1 MKGAKMKH
9 ILKLIKNFLLYTLKK
24 VYSFFIYITLTFI
37 TLSIIAGVF
46 IASNMNESNTP
57 SKYSNLI
64 ISDIDIPQEDKFYN
78 SLDYIEGKKITF
90 SEIYKAINFA
100 INDDNI
106 STVFINLDTTTFS
119 TPQIE
124 EITPLFNKLKE
135 KNKKIVAYGENLDN
149 SSYQIGLLANEI
161 VVPKTEN
168 TDIHLGGYSISN
180 MYFKN
185 ILDKFGIKFE
195 VIHVGSHKSYGEEY
209 YRENISK
216 EQKETLTRI
225 YDKKL
230 EQYISNISKVRKI
243 DKETVRNKLLNGEY
257 ALISPKTARDLSLVD
272 SLENYSDLSHNLNIT
287 DDNSITIQD
296 YISKVSENNNSENN
310 IAVIYLDGDID
321 SVSSSYGNTNIT
333 SENFKVKLDKAL
345 EINNL
350 KGIVIR
356 INSGG
361 GSALESKKIYD
372 MIMELKVPVYVSIG
386 NIAASGGYYISSAAD
401 KIFIEKFGLTGSIG
415 VVSMLPKYVGTL
427 NKLNI
432 NVNHITRGK
441 YLNISDP
448 SVELTNEDR
457 IAYMNRLEAVYNE
470 FKNDILVKRT
480 GLNPNSLE
488 NIAQGK
494 VWLGLEAKE
503 LKLVDEIGG
512 LYDTIDSL
520 QNSLQ
525 LDNKYS
531 IVDIY
536 STQEYSNLTDIL
548 KSNIGLLK
556 FKNKINFDF
565 LENKVQFIINQ
576 NSKPMFYEFIQNL
589 EN

>member
-1 MKGAKMKH
+1 MKH

-230 EQYISNISKVRKI
+230 EEYISNISKVRKI

-272 SLENYSDLSHNLNIT
+272 SLEDYSDLSLNLNIT

-321 SVSSSYGNTNIT
+321 SVSSTYGNTNIT

-401 KIFIEKFGLTGSIG
+401 KIFIENFGLTGSIG

-536 STQEYSNLTDIL
+536 STQEYNNLTDIL

>member
-1 MKGAKMKH
+1 MKH

-46 IASNMNESNTP
+46 IASNMNESNIP

-135 KNKKIVAYGENLDN
+135 KNKKIVAYGETLDN
-149 SSYQIGLLANEI
+149 SSYSIGLLANEI

-216 EQKETLTRI
+216 EQRETLTRI

-230 EQYISNISKVRKI
+230 EQYISNISKSRKI
-243 DKETVRNKLLNGEY
+243 DEETVRNKLLNGEY

>member
-1 MKGAKMKH
+1 MKH

-37 TLSIIAGVF
+37 TLSIIVGIFV
-46 IASNMNESNTP
+46 ASNMNESNIP

-64 ISDIDIPQEDKFYN
+64 ISDIDIPQEDKFSN

-100 INDDNI
+100 INDNNI

-119 TPQIE
+119 TSQIE

-135 KNKKIVAYGENLDN
+135 KNKKIIAYGENLDN
-149 SSYQIGLLANEI
+149 SSYSIGLLADEI

-209 YRENISK
+209 YRENISE

-243 DKETVRNKLLNGEY
+243 DENTVRNKLLNGEY
-257 ALISPKTARDLSLVD
+257 ALIGPKTARDLSLVD

-296 YISKVSENNNSENN
+296 YISRVSENNNSENK

-321 SVSSSYGNTNIT
+321 SVSSAYGNTNIT
-333 SENFKVKLDKAL
+333 SENFKAKLDKAL
-345 EINNL
+345 EITNL

-427 NKLNI
+427 SKLNI

-441 YLNISDP
+441 YLNITDP
-448 SVELTNEDR
+448 SVSLTNEDKM
-457 IAYMNRLEAVYNE
+457 AYMNRLEAVYNE
-470 FKNDILVKRT
+470 FKSDILVKRIK
-480 GLNPNSLE
+480 LNPNSLE

-503 LKLVDEIGG
+503 LNLVDEIGG
-512 LYDTIDSL
+512 LYDTIDNL
-520 QNSLQ
+520 QNTLN
-525 LDNKYS
+525 LNNNYS

-536 STQEYSNLTDIL
+536 SNQEYTNLTDIL

-565 LENKVQFIINQ
+565 LENKVQFILNQ

>member
-1 MKGAKMKH
+1 MKH

-135 KNKKIVAYGENLDN
+135 KNKKIVAYGETLDN
-149 SSYQIGLLANEI
+149 SSYSIGLLANEI

-216 EQKETLTRI
+216 EQRETLTRI

-230 EQYISNISKVRKI
+230 EEYISNISKVRKI
-243 DKETVRNKLLNGEY
+243 DEETVRNKLLNGEY

-333 SENFKVKLDKAL
+333 SENFKIKLDKAL

-470 FKNDILVKRT
+470 FKNDILVKRK

>member
-1 MKGAKMKH
+1 MKH

-46 IASNMNESNTP
+46 IASNMNESNIP

-64 ISDIDIPQEDKFYN
+64 ISDIDIPQEDKFSN

-230 EQYISNISKVRKI
+230 EEYISNISKVRKI

-321 SVSSSYGNTNIT
+321 SVSSTYGNTNIT

-401 KIFIEKFGLTGSIG
+401 KIFIENFGLTGSIG

-536 STQEYSNLTDIL
+536 STQEYNNLTDIL

>member
-1 MKGAKMKH
+1 MKH

-37 TLSIIAGVF
+37 TLSIIAGIF
-46 IASNMNESNTP
+46 IASNMNESNIP

-64 ISDIDIPQEDKFYN
+64 ISDIDIPQEDKFSN

-100 INDDNI
+100 INDNNI

-119 TPQIE
+119 TSQIE

-135 KNKKIVAYGENLDN
+135 KNKKIIAYGETIDN
-149 SSYQIGLLANEI
+149 SSYSIGLLADEI

-209 YRENISK
+209 YRENISE

-243 DKETVRNKLLNGEY
+243 DENTVRNKLLNGEY
-257 ALISPKTARDLSLVD
+257 ALIGPKTARDLSLVD

-296 YISKVSENNNSENN
+296 YISRVSEYNNSENK

-333 SENFKVKLDKAL
+333 SENFKAKLDKAL
-345 EINNL
+345 EITNL

-441 YLNISDP
+441 YLNITDP
-448 SVELTNEDR
+448 SVSLTNEDKM
-457 IAYMNRLEAVYNE
+457 AYMNRLEAVYNE
-470 FKNDILVKRT
+470 FKSDILVKRIK
-480 GLNPNSLE
+480 LNPNSLE

-503 LKLVDEIGG
+503 LNLVDEIGG
-512 LYDTIDSL
+512 LYDTIDNL
-520 QNSLQ
+520 QNTLN
-525 LDNKYS
+525 LNNNYS

-536 STQEYSNLTDIL
+536 SNQEYTNLTDIL

-565 LENKVQFIINQ
+565 LENKVQFILNQ

>member
-1 MKGAKMKH
+1 MKH

-90 SEIYKAINFA
+90 SEIYKALNFA

-135 KNKKIVAYGENLDN
+135 KNKKIVAYGETLDN
-149 SSYQIGLLANEI
+149 SSYSIGLLANEI

-216 EQKETLTRI
+216 EQKETLTKI

-230 EQYISNISKVRKI
+230 EEYISNISKVRKI

-333 SENFKVKLDKAL
+333 SENFKIKLDKAL

-457 IAYMNRLEAVYNE
+457 IAYMKRLEAVYNE

-565 LENKVQFIINQ
+565 LENKVQFILNQ

>member
-1 MKGAKMKH
+1 MKH

-64 ISDIDIPQEDKFYN
+64 ISDIDIPQEDKFSN

-230 EQYISNISKVRKI
+230 EEYISNISKVRKI

-321 SVSSSYGNTNIT
+321 SVSSTYGNTNIT

-401 KIFIEKFGLTGSIG
+401 KIFIENFGLTGSIG

-441 YLNISDP
+441 YLNISNP

-536 STQEYSNLTDIL
+536 STQEYNNLTDIL

>member
-1 MKGAKMKH
+1 MKH

-46 IASNMNESNTP
+46 IASNMNESNIP

-230 EQYISNISKVRKI
+230 EEYISNISKVRKI
-243 DKETVRNKLLNGEY
+243 DKETVKNKLLNGEY

-272 SLENYSDLSHNLNIT
+272 SLEDYSDLSLNLNIT

-296 YISKVSENNNSENN
+296 YISKVSENNNSENK

-321 SVSSSYGNTNIT
+321 SVSSTYGNTNIT

-401 KIFIEKFGLTGSIG
+401 KIFIENFGLTGSIG

-470 FKNDILVKRT
+470 FKNDILVKRK

-589 EN
+589 ED

>member
-1 MKGAKMKH
+1 MKH

-64 ISDIDIPQEDKFYN
+64 ISDIDIPQEDKFSN

-180 MYFKN
+180 IYFKN

-230 EQYISNISKVRKI
+230 EEYISNISKVRKI

-321 SVSSSYGNTNIT
+321 SVSSTYGNTNIT

-401 KIFIEKFGLTGSIG
+401 KIFIENFGLTGSIG

-536 STQEYSNLTDIL
+536 STQEYNNLTDIL

>member
-1 MKGAKMKH
+1 MKH

-46 IASNMNESNTP
+46 IASNMNESNIP

-230 EQYISNISKVRKI
+230 EEYISNISKSRKI
-243 DKETVRNKLLNGEY
+243 DEETVRNKLLNGEY

>member
-1 MKGAKMKH
+1 MKH

-37 TLSIIAGVF
+37 TLSIIVGIFV
-46 IASNMNESNTP
+46 ASNMNDSNIP

-64 ISDIDIPQEDKFYN
+64 ISDIDIPQEDKFSN

-100 INDDNI
+100 INDNNI

-119 TPQIE
+119 TSQIE

-135 KNKKIVAYGENLDN
+135 KNKKIIAYGETIDN
-149 SSYQIGLLANEI
+149 SSYSIGLLADEI

-209 YRENISK
+209 YRENISE

-243 DKETVRNKLLNGEY
+243 DENTVRNKLLNGEY
-257 ALISPKTARDLSLVD
+257 ALIGPKTARDLSLVD

-296 YISKVSENNNSENN
+296 YISRVSENK

-321 SVSSSYGNTNIT
+321 SVSSAYGNTNIT

-345 EINNL
+345 EITNL

-441 YLNISDP
+441 YLNITDP
-448 SVELTNEDR
+448 SISLTNEDK

-470 FKNDILVKRT
+470 FKSDILVKRIK
-480 GLNPNSLE
+480 LNPNSLE

-503 LKLVDEIGG
+503 LNLVDEIGG
-512 LYDTIDSL
+512 LYDTIDNL
-520 QNSLQ
+520 QNTLN
-525 LDNKYS
+525 LNNNYS

-536 STQEYSNLTDIL
+536 SNQDYTNLTDIL

-565 LENKVQFIINQ
+565 LENKVQFILNQ

>member
-1 MKGAKMKH
+1 MKH

-216 EQKETLTRI
+216 EQRETLTRI

-333 SENFKVKLDKAL
+333 SENFKIKLDKAL

-536 STQEYSNLTDIL
+536 STQEYNNLTDIL

>member
-1 MKGAKMKH
+1 MKH

-37 TLSIIAGVF
+37 TLSIIVGIFV
-46 IASNMNESNTP
+46 ASNMNESNIP

-64 ISDIDIPQEDKFYN
+64 ISDIDIPQEDKFSN

-100 INDDNI
+100 INDNNI

-119 TPQIE
+119 TSQIE

-135 KNKKIVAYGENLDN
+135 KNKKIIAYGETLDN
-149 SSYQIGLLANEI
+149 SSYSIGLLADEI

-209 YRENISK
+209 YRENISV

-243 DKETVRNKLLNGEY
+243 DENTVRNKLLNGEY
-257 ALISPKTARDLSLVD
+257 ALIGPKTARDLSLVD

-296 YISKVSENNNSENN
+296 YISRVSENNNSENK

-321 SVSSSYGNTNIT
+321 SVSSAYGNTNIT
-333 SENFKVKLDKAL
+333 SENFKAKLDKAL
-345 EINNL
+345 EITNL

-427 NKLNI
+427 SKLNI

-441 YLNISDP
+441 YLNITDP
-448 SVELTNEDR
+448 SVSLTNEDKM
-457 IAYMNRLEAVYNE
+457 AYMNRLEAVYNE
-470 FKNDILVKRT
+470 FKSDILVKRIK
-480 GLNPNSLE
+480 LNPNSLE

-503 LKLVDEIGG
+503 LNLVDEIGG
-512 LYDTIDSL
+512 LYDTIDNL
-520 QNSLQ
+520 QNTLN
-525 LDNKYS
+525 LNNNYS

-536 STQEYSNLTDIL
+536 SNQEYTNLTDIL

-565 LENKVQFIINQ
+565 LENKVQFILNQ

>member
-1 MKGAKMKH
+1 MKH

-216 EQKETLTRI
+216 EQKETLIRI

-230 EQYISNISKVRKI
+230 EEYISNISKVRKI

-321 SVSSSYGNTNIT
+321 SVSSTYGNTNIT

-401 KIFIEKFGLTGSIG
+401 KIFIENFGLTGSIG

-536 STQEYSNLTDIL
+536 STQEYNNLTDIL

>member
-1 MKGAKMKH
+1 MKH

-46 IASNMNESNTP
+46 IASNMNESNIP

-90 SEIYKAINFA
+90 SEIYKALNFA

-135 KNKKIVAYGENLDN
+135 KNKKIVAYGETLDN
-149 SSYQIGLLANEI
+149 SSYSIGLLADEI

-216 EQKETLTRI
+216 EQRETLTRI

-230 EQYISNISKVRKI
+230 EQYISNISKSRKI
-243 DKETVRNKLLNGEY
+243 DEETVRNKLLNGEY

-333 SENFKVKLDKAL
+333 SENFKIKLDKAL

-457 IAYMNRLEAVYNE
+457 IAYMKRLEAVYNE

>member
-1 MKGAKMKH
+1 MKH

-37 TLSIIAGVF
+37 TLSIITGVF

-135 KNKKIVAYGENLDN
+135 KNKKIVAYGETLDN
-149 SSYQIGLLANEI
+149 SSYSIGLLADEI

-230 EQYISNISKVRKI
+230 EEYISNISKVRKI

-272 SLENYSDLSHNLNIT
+272 SLEDYSDLSLNLNIT

-296 YISKVSENNNSENN
+296 YISKVSENNNSENK

-321 SVSSSYGNTNIT
+321 SVSSTYGNTNIT
-333 SENFKVKLDKAL
+333 SENFKIKLDKAL

-401 KIFIEKFGLTGSIG
+401 KIFIENFGLTGSIG

-565 LENKVQFIINQ
+565 LENKVQFILNQ

>member
-1 MKGAKMKH
+1 MKH

-90 SEIYKAINFA
+90 SEIYKALNFA

-216 EQKETLTRI
+216 EQRETLTRI

-230 EQYISNISKVRKI
+230 EEYISNISKARKI

-333 SENFKVKLDKAL
+333 SENFKIKLDKAL

-457 IAYMNRLEAVYNE
+457 IAYMKRLEAVYNE

>member
-1 MKGAKMKH
+1 MKH

-243 DKETVRNKLLNGEY
+243 DENTVRNKLLNGEY

-272 SLENYSDLSHNLNIT
+272 SLEDYSDLSHNLNIT

-296 YISKVSENNNSENN
+296 YISKVSENNNSENK

-321 SVSSSYGNTNIT
+321 SVSSTYGNTNIT

-401 KIFIEKFGLTGSIG
+401 KIFIENFGLTGSIG

-536 STQEYSNLTDIL
+536 STQEYNNLTDIL

>member
-1 MKGAKMKH
+1 MKH

-37 TLSIIAGVF
+37 TLSIIVGIFV
-46 IASNMNESNTP
+46 ASNMNESNIP

-64 ISDIDIPQEDKFYN
+64 ISDIDIPQEDKFSN

-100 INDDNI
+100 INDNNI

-119 TPQIE
+119 TSQIE

-135 KNKKIVAYGENLDN
+135 KNKKIIAYGETIDN
-149 SSYQIGLLANEI
+149 SSYSIGLLADEI

-209 YRENISK
+209 YRENISE

-243 DKETVRNKLLNGEY
+243 DENTVRNKLLNGEY
-257 ALISPKTARDLSLVD
+257 ALIGPKTARDLSLVD

-296 YISKVSENNNSENN
+296 YISRVSENNNSENK

-321 SVSSSYGNTNIT
+321 SVSSAYGNTNIT

-345 EINNL
+345 EITNL

-441 YLNISDP
+441 YLNITDP
-448 SVELTNEDR
+448 SVSLTNEDKM
-457 IAYMNRLEAVYNE
+457 AYMNRLEAVYNE
-470 FKNDILVKRT
+470 FKNDILVKRIK
-480 GLNPNSLE
+480 LNPNSLE

-503 LKLVDEIGG
+503 LNLVDEIGG
-512 LYDTIDSL
+512 LYDTIDNL
-520 QNSLQ
+520 QNTLN
-525 LDNKYS
+525 LNNNYS

-536 STQEYSNLTDIL
+536 SNQDYTNLTDIL

-565 LENKVQFIINQ
+565 LENKVQFILNQ

>member
-1 MKGAKMKH
+1 MKH

-64 ISDIDIPQEDKFYN
+64 ISDIDIPQEDKFSN

-230 EQYISNISKVRKI
+230 EEYISNISKVRKI

-272 SLENYSDLSHNLNIT
+272 SLEDYSDLSLNLNIT

-296 YISKVSENNNSENN
+296 YISKVSENNNSENK

-321 SVSSSYGNTNIT
+321 SVSSTYGNTNIT

-401 KIFIEKFGLTGSIG
+401 KIFIENFGLTGSIG

-536 STQEYSNLTDIL
+536 STQEYNNLTDIL

>member
-1 MKGAKMKH
+1 MNH

-37 TLSIIAGVF
+37 TLSIIAGIF
-46 IASNMNESNTP
+46 IASNMNESNIP

-64 ISDIDIPQEDKFYN
+64 ISDIDIPQEDKFSN

-106 STVFINLDTTTFS
+106 STVFINLDNTTFS
-119 TPQIE
+119 TSQIE

-135 KNKKIVAYGENLDN
+135 KNKKIIAYGETIDN
-149 SSYQIGLLANEI
+149 SSYSIGLLADEI

-209 YRENISK
+209 YRENISE

-243 DKETVRNKLLNGEY
+243 DENTVRNKLLNGEY
-257 ALISPKTARDLSLVD
+257 ALIGPKTARDLSLVD

-296 YISKVSENNNSENN
+296 YISRVSENNNSENK

-321 SVSSSYGNTNIT
+321 SVSSAYGNTNIT
-333 SENFKVKLDKAL
+333 SENFKAKLDKAL
-345 EINNL
+345 EITNL

-441 YLNISDP
+441 YLNITDP
-448 SVELTNEDR
+448 SVSLTNEDKM
-457 IAYMNRLEAVYNE
+457 AYMNRLEAVYNE
-470 FKNDILVKRT
+470 FKSDILVKRIK
-480 GLNPNSLE
+480 LNPNSLE

-503 LKLVDEIGG
+503 LNLVDEIGG
-512 LYDTIDSL
+512 LYDTIDNL
-520 QNSLQ
+520 QNTLN
-525 LDNKYS
+525 LNNNYS

-536 STQEYSNLTDIL
+536 SNQEYTNLTDIL

-565 LENKVQFIINQ
+565 LENKVQFILNQ

>member
-1 MKGAKMKH
+1 MKH

-46 IASNMNESNTP
+46 IASNMNESNIP

-64 ISDIDIPQEDKFYN
+64 ISDIDIPQEDKFSN

-243 DKETVRNKLLNGEY
+243 DENTVRNKLLNGEY

-272 SLENYSDLSHNLNIT
+272 SLEDYSDLSLNLNIT

-321 SVSSSYGNTNIT
+321 SVSSTYGNTNIT

-345 EINNL
+345 EIDNL

-401 KIFIEKFGLTGSIG
+401 KIFIENFGLTGSIG
-415 VVSMLPKYVGTL
+415 VVSMLPKYVVTL

-536 STQEYSNLTDIL
+536 STQEYNNLTDIL

>member
-1 MKGAKMKH
+1 MKH

-230 EQYISNISKVRKI
+230 EEYISNISKVRKI

-321 SVSSSYGNTNIT
+321 SVSSTYGNTNIT

-401 KIFIEKFGLTGSIG
+401 KIFIENFGLTGSIG

-536 STQEYSNLTDIL
+536 STQEYNNLTDIL

>member
-1 MKGAKMKH
+1 
-9 ILKLIKNFLLYTLKK
+9 
-24 VYSFFIYITLTFI
+24 
-37 TLSIIAGVF
+37 
-46 IASNMNESNTP
+46 
-57 SKYSNLI
+57 
-64 ISDIDIPQEDKFYN
+64 
-78 SLDYIEGKKITF
+78 
-90 SEIYKAINFA
+90 
-100 INDDNI
+100 
-106 STVFINLDTTTFS
+106 
-119 TPQIE
+119 
-124 EITPLFNKLKE
+124 
-135 KNKKIVAYGENLDN
+135 
-149 SSYQIGLLANEI
+149 
-161 VVPKTEN
+161 
-168 TDIHLGGYSISN
+168 

-230 EQYISNISKVRKI
+230 EEYISNISKVRKI

-321 SVSSSYGNTNIT
+321 SVSSTYGNTNIT

-401 KIFIEKFGLTGSIG
+401 KIFIENFGLTGSIG

-536 STQEYSNLTDIL
+536 STQEYNNLTDIL

>member
-1 MKGAKMKH
+1 MKH

-46 IASNMNESNTP
+46 IASNMNESNIP

-230 EQYISNISKVRKI
+230 EEYISNISKVRKI

-272 SLENYSDLSHNLNIT
+272 SLEDYSDLSLNLNIT

-296 YISKVSENNNSENN
+296 YISKVSENNNSENK

-321 SVSSSYGNTNIT
+321 SVSSTYGNTNIT

-401 KIFIEKFGLTGSIG
+401 KIFIENFGLTGSIG

-536 STQEYSNLTDIL
+536 STQEYNNLTDIL

>member
-1 MKGAKMKH
+1 MKH

-37 TLSIIAGVF
+37 TLSIIVGIFV
-46 IASNMNESNTP
+46 ASNMNDSNIP

-64 ISDIDIPQEDKFYN
+64 ISDIDIPQEDKFSN

-100 INDDNI
+100 INDNNI

-119 TPQIE
+119 TSQIE

-135 KNKKIVAYGENLDN
+135 KNKKIIAYGETIDN
-149 SSYQIGLLANEI
+149 SSYSIGLLADEI

-209 YRENISK
+209 YRENISE

-243 DKETVRNKLLNGEY
+243 DENTVRNKLLNGEY
-257 ALISPKTARDLSLVD
+257 ALIGPKTARDLSLVD

-296 YISKVSENNNSENN
+296 YISRVSENNNSENK

-321 SVSSSYGNTNIT
+321 SVSSAYGNTNIT

-345 EINNL
+345 EITNL

-441 YLNISDP
+441 YLNITDP
-448 SVELTNEDR
+448 SISLTNEDK

-470 FKNDILVKRT
+470 FKSDILVKRIK
-480 GLNPNSLE
+480 LNPNSLE

-503 LKLVDEIGG
+503 LNLVDEIGG
-512 LYDTIDSL
+512 LYDTIDNL
-520 QNSLQ
+520 QNTLN
-525 LDNKYS
+525 LNNNYS

-536 STQEYSNLTDIL
+536 SNQDYTNLTDIL

-565 LENKVQFIINQ
+565 LENKVQFILNQ

>member
-1 MKGAKMKH
+1 MKH

-37 TLSIIAGVF
+37 TLSIITGVF

-90 SEIYKAINFA
+90 AEIYKAINFA

-216 EQKETLTRI
+216 EQRETLTRI

-243 DKETVRNKLLNGEY
+243 DENTVRNKLLNGEY
-257 ALISPKTARDLSLVD
+257 ALIGPKTARDLSLVD

-296 YISKVSENNNSENN
+296 YISRVSENNNSENK

-321 SVSSSYGNTNIT
+321 SVSSAYGNTNIT

-345 EINNL
+345 EITNL

-441 YLNISDP
+441 YLNITDP
-448 SVELTNEDR
+448 SVSLTNEDKM
-457 IAYMNRLEAVYNE
+457 AYMNRLEAVYNE
-470 FKNDILVKRT
+470 FKNDILVKRIK
-480 GLNPNSLE
+480 LNPNSLE

-503 LKLVDEIGG
+503 LNLVDEIGG
-512 LYDTIDSL
+512 LYDTIDNL
-520 QNSLQ
+520 QNTLN
-525 LDNKYS
+525 LNNNYS

-536 STQEYSNLTDIL
+536 SNQDYTNLTDIL

-565 LENKVQFIINQ
+565 LENKVQFILNQ

>member
-1 MKGAKMKH
+1 MQN
-9 ILKLIKNFLLYTLKK
+9 ILKLIKTFLLYTLKK

-46 IASNMNESNTP
+46 IASNMNDSNTP

-119 TPQIE
+119 TSQIE

-243 DKETVRNKLLNGEY
+243 DENTVRNKLLNGEY

-272 SLENYSDLSHNLNIT
+272 SLEDYSDLSLNLNIT

-333 SENFKVKLDKAL
+333 SENFKIKLDKAL

>member
-1 MKGAKMKH
+1 MKH

-37 TLSIIAGVF
+37 TLSIIAGIFV
-46 IASNMNESNTP
+46 ASNMNESNIP

-64 ISDIDIPQEDKFYN
+64 ISDIDIPQEDKFSN

-100 INDDNI
+100 INDNNI

-119 TPQIE
+119 TSQIE

-135 KNKKIVAYGENLDN
+135 KNKKIIAYGETIDN
-149 SSYQIGLLANEI
+149 SSYSIGLLADEI

-209 YRENISK
+209 YRENISE

-243 DKETVRNKLLNGEY
+243 DKNTVRNKLLNGEY
-257 ALISPKTARDLSLVD
+257 ALIGPKTARDLSLVD

-296 YISKVSENNNSENN
+296 YISRVSENNNSENK

-321 SVSSSYGNTNIT
+321 SVSSAYGNTNIT
-333 SENFKVKLDKAL
+333 SENFKAKLDKAL
-345 EINNL
+345 EITNL

-441 YLNISDP
+441 YLNITDP
-448 SVELTNEDR
+448 SVSLTNEDKM
-457 IAYMNRLEAVYNE
+457 AYMNRLEAVYNE
-470 FKNDILVKRT
+470 FKSDILVKRIK
-480 GLNPNSLE
+480 LNPNSLE

-503 LKLVDEIGG
+503 LNLVDEIGG
-512 LYDTIDSL
+512 LYDTIDNL
-520 QNSLQ
+520 QNTLN
-525 LDNKYS
+525 LNNNYS

-536 STQEYSNLTDIL
+536 SNQEYTNLTDIL

-565 LENKVQFIINQ
+565 LENKVQFILNQ

>member
-1 MKGAKMKH
+1 MKH

-64 ISDIDIPQEDKFYN
+64 ISDIDIPQEDKFSN

-90 SEIYKAINFA
+90 SEIYKALNFA

-135 KNKKIVAYGENLDN
+135 KNKKIVAYGETLDN
-149 SSYQIGLLANEI
+149 SSYSIGLLADEI

-230 EQYISNISKVRKI
+230 EQYISNISKSRKI
-243 DKETVRNKLLNGEY
+243 DEETVRNKLLNGEY

-296 YISKVSENNNSENN
+296 YISKVSENNNSENK

-401 KIFIEKFGLTGSIG
+401 KIFIENFGLTGSIG

>member
-1 MKGAKMKH
+1 MKH

-46 IASNMNESNTP
+46 IASNMNESNIP

-243 DKETVRNKLLNGEY
+243 DENTVRNKLLNGEY

-272 SLENYSDLSHNLNIT
+272 SLEDYSDLSHNLNIT

-296 YISKVSENNNSENN
+296 YISKVSENNNSENK

-321 SVSSSYGNTNIT
+321 SVSSTYGNTNIT

-401 KIFIEKFGLTGSIG
+401 KIFIENFGLTGSIG

-536 STQEYSNLTDIL
+536 STQEYNNLTDIL

>member
-1 MKGAKMKH
+1 MKH

-46 IASNMNESNTP
+46 IASNMNESNIP

-64 ISDIDIPQEDKFYN
+64 ISDIDIPQEDKFSN

-119 TPQIE
+119 TSQIE

-243 DKETVRNKLLNGEY
+243 DENTVRNKLLNGEY

-333 SENFKVKLDKAL
+333 SENFKIKLDKAL

-457 IAYMNRLEAVYNE
+457 IAYMKRLEAVYNE

-565 LENKVQFIINQ
+565 LENKVQFILNQ
-576 NSKPMFYEFIQNL
+576 NSEPMFYEFIQNL

>member
-1 MKGAKMKH
+1 MKH

-64 ISDIDIPQEDKFYN
+64 ISDIDIPQEDKFSN

-90 SEIYKAINFA
+90 SEIYKALNFA

-135 KNKKIVAYGENLDN
+135 KNKKIVAYGETLDN
-149 SSYQIGLLANEI
+149 SSYSIGLLADEI

-216 EQKETLTRI
+216 EQRETLTRI

-230 EQYISNISKVRKI
+230 EQYISNISKSRKI
-243 DKETVRNKLLNGEY
+243 DEETVRNKLLNGEY

-480 GLNPNSLE
+480 GLNTNSLE

-536 STQEYSNLTDIL
+536 STQEYNNLTDIL

>member
-1 MKGAKMKH
+1 MKH

-46 IASNMNESNTP
+46 IASNMNESNIP

-135 KNKKIVAYGENLDN
+135 KNKKIVAYGETLDN
-149 SSYQIGLLANEI
+149 SSYSIGLLANEI

-216 EQKETLTRI
+216 EQRETLTRI

-230 EQYISNISKVRKI
+230 EQYISNISKSRKI
-243 DKETVRNKLLNGEY
+243 DEETVRNKLLNGEY

-333 SENFKVKLDKAL
+333 SENFKIKLDKAL

-457 IAYMNRLEAVYNE
+457 IAYMKRLEAVYNE

>member
-1 MKGAKMKH
+1 MKH

-64 ISDIDIPQEDKFYN
+64 ISDIDIPQEDKFSN

-216 EQKETLTRI
+216 EQRETLTRI

-230 EQYISNISKVRKI
+230 EQYISNISKSRKI
-243 DKETVRNKLLNGEY
+243 DEETVRNKLLNGEY

-536 STQEYSNLTDIL
+536 STQEYNNLTDIL

>member
-1 MKGAKMKH
+1 MKH

-64 ISDIDIPQEDKFYN
+64 ISDIDIPQEDKFSN

-135 KNKKIVAYGENLDN
+135 KNKKIIAYGENLDN

-230 EQYISNISKVRKI
+230 EEYISNISKVRKI

-321 SVSSSYGNTNIT
+321 SVSSTYGNTNIT

-401 KIFIEKFGLTGSIG
+401 KIFIENFGLTGSIG

-536 STQEYSNLTDIL
+536 STQEYNNLTDIL

>member
-1 MKGAKMKH
+1 MKH

-46 IASNMNESNTP
+46 IASNMNESNIP

-216 EQKETLTRI
+216 EQRETLTRI

-230 EQYISNISKVRKI
+230 EQYISNISKSRKI
-243 DKETVRNKLLNGEY
+243 DEETVRNKLLNGEY

-333 SENFKVKLDKAL
+333 SENFKIKLDKAL

-401 KIFIEKFGLTGSIG
+401 KIFIENFGLTGSIG

-565 LENKVQFIINQ
+565 LENKVQFILNQ